1 MSTDSPDQYTPEQ
14 RAALEGH
21 TPTQLNRPD
30 AQYGPT
36 QAGLPPRVQPGE
48 QQDRASAQPAGTRGA
63 PPPPGNPWRWLPVAA
78 IAVIALMAAGGWIG
92 VSYYAPVQHTASDV
106 FRSNAAT
113 KTQVAAVVIPARQQ
127 APFAA
132 RVVAP
137 VRIIA
142 TVTATATTRT
152 TATATAT
159 ARTTTTTTATA
170 TAPPVTQTATAS
182 TTTTAT
188 ATTTVP
194 GPAVTAPGPTVT
206 APFPG
211 PTPTVTITVTSP
223 AVTQTVTVTA
233 APVSATP

>member
-1 MSTDSPDQYTPEQ
+1 MSTDGPGQYTPEQ

-36 QAGLPPRVQPGE
+36 QAGLPPEPRVQPGE
-48 QQDRASAQPAGTRGA
+48 QQDRAAAVTQPAGTRRA
-63 PPPPGNPWRWLPVAA
+63 PPPPKNPWRWLPAAA

-92 VSYYAPVQHTASDV
+92 VNYYAPVQHTVSDV
-106 FRSNAAT
+106 FRNNAAT

-137 VRIIA
+137 IRIIA
-142 TVTATATTRT
+142 TVTATATATTRT

-159 ARTTTTTTATA
+159 A
-170 TAPPVTQTATAS
+170 PPVTQTATTANTVTAPG
-182 TTTTAT
+182 TTTT
-188 ATTTVP
+188 
-194 GPAVTAPGPTVT
+194 VTGSPGPTVT
-206 APFPG
+206 VTGPTSTVTEPFPG
-211 PTPTVTITVTSP
+211 PTPTVT
-223 AVTQTVTVTA
+223 VTVTA
-233 APVSATP
+233 TDTVTLPPASS